1 MQTEQMRSSLLSAM
15 SHDLRTPLASIT
27 GAASTLRSQS
37 DRLPPETRHELLE
50 SISDEADRLS
60 RLVGNLLDMT
70 RFESG
75 GVELRR
81 DLYPLEEIVGT
92 VLQRM
97 EPQLEG
103 RAVSTDLAENLPMVF
118 VDDVLLG
125 QVLWNLLENAAKYT
139 PPGSPLELAAFEDT
153 NAVIIEVR
161 DRGPGIPPGEEER
174 IFEKFYR
181 GQSGKV
187 SKNVRGAGLGLP
199 ICRAIVEAH
208 RGTIQALPREGGGT
222 IFRIS
227 LSK

>member
-1 MQTEQMRSSLLSAM
+1 
-15 SHDLRTPLASIT
+15 
-27 GAASTLRSQS
+27 
-37 DRLPPETRHELLE
+37 
-50 SISDEADRLS
+50 
-60 RLVGNLLDMT
+60 MT

-139 PPGSPLELAAFEDT
+139 PPGIAP
-153 NAVIIEVR
+153 R
-161 DRGPGIPPGEEER
+161 DRR
-174 IFEKFYR
+174 F
-181 GQSGKV
+181 
-187 SKNVRGAGLGLP
+187 
-199 ICRAIVEAH
+199 
-208 RGTIQALPREGGGT
+208 
-222 IFRIS
+222 
-227 LSK
+227 